1 MRGEG
6 QQGAIIRKLG
16 ADGIDDGYAF
26 FADAVDEP
34 WNAEHRV
41 ATKNHGVEPAVGES
55 RVDDIHLA
63 QAGYGFQI
71 DLVIEHQQIPTL
83 HERDAHT
90 AAKKAM
96 LRIGRTERAGSQQH
110 DHGIRLGRMRPQHF
124 QNAGG
129 NIGNR
134 VDAGVVERL
143 GNDPREGATVL
154 DHVGHAGSVAEIMVL
169 HGERSIRQAA
179 NRDTAQV
186 QKCIPR
192 QREAGCW
199 ALEKLAAQNK
209 GNRQHAVVQDL
220 LWAVDV
226 LEKMLERPQTLAHS
240 GFQWTP
246 LGGGKNLG
254 QEVAEPGAGSPW
266 AVAVDVESDT
276 HLAHGGFKLL
286 VEAPQLSARG
296 FLKALGEGFVNL
308 ARTAIWAGHFVVG
321 AEMPRRFHAAAVRF

>member
-1 MRGEG
+1 M
-6 QQGAIIRKLG
+6 
-16 ADGIDDGYAF
+16 
-26 FADAVDEP
+26 
-34 WNAEHRV
+34 
-41 ATKNHGVEPAVGES
+41 
-55 RVDDIHLA
+55 
-63 QAGYGFQI
+63 
-71 DLVIEHQQIPTL
+71 
-83 HERDAHT
+83 
-90 AAKKAM
+90 
-96 LRIGRTERAGSQQH
+96 
-110 DHGIRLGRMRPQHF
+110 
-124 QNAGG
+124 
-129 NIGNR
+129 
-134 VDAGVVERL
+134 DAGVVERL

-154 DHVGHAGSVAEIMVL
+154 DHVGHAGSVAEIVVL
-169 HGERSIRQAA
+169 HGKRSIRQAA

-186 QKCIPR
+186 QKGIPR
-192 QREAGCW
+192 QWETGCR

-209 GNRQHAVVQDL
+209 GNGQHAVVQDL
-220 LWAVDV
+220 LRAVDV
-226 LEKMLERPQTLAHS
+226 LEEMLEGPQTLAHP

-286 VEAPQLSARG
+286 VEAPQLSARR

>member
-1 MRGEG
+1 
-6 QQGAIIRKLG
+6 
-16 ADGIDDGYAF
+16 
-26 FADAVDEP
+26 
-34 WNAEHRV
+34 
-41 ATKNHGVEPAVGES
+41 
-55 RVDDIHLA
+55 
-63 QAGYGFQI
+63 
-71 DLVIEHQQIPTL
+71 
-83 HERDAHT
+83 
-90 AAKKAM
+90 M

-154 DHVGHAGSVAEIMVL
+154 DHVGHAGSVAEIVVL

-186 QKCIPR
+186 QKGITR
-192 QREAGCW
+192 QWEAGCW

-240 GFQWTP
+240 GF
-246 LGGGKNLG
+246 
-254 QEVAEPGAGSPW
+254 
-266 AVAVDVESDT
+266 
-276 HLAHGGFKLL
+276 
-286 VEAPQLSARG
+286 
-296 FLKALGEGFVNL
+296 
-308 ARTAIWAGHFVVG
+308 
-321 AEMPRRFHAAAVRF
+321 